1 MCSVGVMGTLLCLY
15 WDGASWPQEDPLPK
29 GHCSPMP
36 CFWPHKD
43 FAELDSSSSPTLDPV
58 TEMAHLVGP
67 SSSLFCYLL
76 LGKSLHFL
84 ESLSPLYQVGLV
96 KPTGRP
102 VAARAGLR
110 GCGCGHSTQVAG
122 LISKV
127 MEGFLEE
134 GTAVVSQQLYTGL
147 QESL

>member
-1 MCSVGVMGTLLCLY
+1 M
-15 WDGASWPQEDPLPK
+15 
-29 GHCSPMP
+29 
-36 CFWPHKD
+36 
-43 FAELDSSSSPTLDPV
+43 
-58 TEMAHLVGP
+58 GP

-76 LGKSLHFL
+76 LRKSLHLL
-84 ESLSPLYQVGLV
+84 ESLSPLYRAGLV
-96 KPTGRP
+96 KTTGRP
-102 VAARAGLR
+102 AAPRAGLR

-134 GTAVVSQQLYTGL
+134 RMAVVGQQLYTGL